1 MDKVISTDRRH
12 QPRRPTL
19 VRVKPLDGG
28 AWMTA
33 QDLGLGGMLVTT
45 EQPRWPGA
53 FVSVCFCLKRGA
65 TPIEVVCQVV
75 DLVEVP
81 RGIGLA
87 LRFVR
92 LSRAGRARLT
102 RFIKGEFVAEASSSF

>member
-1 MDKVISTDRRH
+1 
-12 QPRRPTL
+12 
-19 VRVKPLDGG
+19 
-28 AWMTA
+28 MTA

-45 EQPRWPGA
+45 EQPRWPGS
-53 FVSVCFCLKRGA
+53 FVPVCFSLKRGE

-81 RGIGLA
+81 RGVGLA

-92 LSRAGRARLT
+92 FSKADRARLG
-102 RFIKGEFVAEASSSF
+102 RFLQGQAWAS

>member
-1 MDKVISTDRRH
+1 MDEAISKDRRH
-12 QPRRPTL
+12 APRRPTL

-53 FVSVCFCLKRGA
+53 FVPVRFSLQRGE

-92 LSRAGRARLT
+92 FSKAGRARLG
-102 RFIKGEFVAEASSSF
+102 RFLQDRIWAS